1 MEEVLQKEDFH
12 AIRKAYTGEVVFRIK
27 AQLRRQQY
35 QMASSPVDKARL
47 TGREFLFLSHLMES
61 ADGYILLGDKEQNM
75 IAEETAEGV
84 YRFTFDAGYNFIVP
98 KGDDFTGS
106 LSLIVE

>member
-1 MEEVLQKEDFH
+1 
-12 AIRKAYTGEVVFRIK
+12 
-27 AQLRRQQY
+27 
-35 QMASSPVDKARL
+35 
-47 TGREFLFLSHLMES
+47 
-61 ADGYILLGDKEQNM
+61 M